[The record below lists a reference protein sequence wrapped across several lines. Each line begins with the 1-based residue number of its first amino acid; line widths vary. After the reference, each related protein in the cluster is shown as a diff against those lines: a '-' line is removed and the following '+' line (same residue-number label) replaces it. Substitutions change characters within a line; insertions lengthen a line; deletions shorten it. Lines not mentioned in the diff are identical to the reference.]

1 MVANLCFYRE
11 FFVLSEESCIAFGH
25 DLGDFTFD
33 IGAKRDAFVG
43 ILGLKARLGL
53 SAGFALVV
61 CAVAGV
67 VCAVAVVV
75 CAVAGV
81 VCAVAVVVVAVV
93 VLVGILGHGIIL
105 IVCEL
110 MGGFGEVGVVRARG

>member
-61 CAVAGV
+61 CAVAVV

-75 CAVAGV
+75 CA
-81 VCAVAVVVVAVV
+81 VAVV

>member
-61 CAVAGV
+61 CAVA
-67 VCAVAVVV
+67 VVV
-75 CAVAGV
+75 CA
-81 VCAVAVVVVAVV
+81 VAVV

-110 MGGFGEVGVVRARG
+110 MGGFGEVGVVRASG

>member
-61 CAVAGV
+61 CAVA
-67 VCAVAVVV
+67 VVV
-75 CAVAGV
+75 CA
-81 VCAVAVVVVAVV
+81 VAVV

>member
-61 CAVAGV
+61 CAVA
-67 VCAVAVVV
+67 VVV

-81 VCAVAVVVVAVV
+81 VWGGAVVV
-93 VLVGILGHGIIL
+93 
-105 IVCEL
+105 
-110 MGGFGEVGVVRARG
+110 